1 MVIQYIATVIIVVVL
16 AQFIWRIFK
25 DKTIVL
31 KSAFWIFF
39 WIVALIF
46 IWLPGG
52 ILNHLGAFF
61 GVGRGVDVLIY
72 LSIIILFY
80 IISGLNRKIEKL
92 EIEITKLVREIAKNS
107 VQNKK

>member
-1 MVIQYIATVIIVVVL
+1 MVIQYIASGIISVVL

-25 DKTIVL
+25 DKTIVF

-52 ILNHLGAFF
+52 MLNYLGTFF

-72 LSIIILFY
+72 LSIIVLFY
-80 IISGLNRKIEKL
+80 IISGLNRKIEQL
-92 EIEITKLVREIAKNS
+92 ETEITKLVREIAKNK